1 MAQFRADLHIHS
13 RFSRAT
19 SKKLTLP
26 LLAAWARAKGLDVI
40 GTGDFTHPQWRAE
53 ITERLRFD
61 EKTGLYVLKDPATIN
76 AVPDTPVG
84 RSRQDARFIIQ
95 GEISSI
101 YKRDGKVRK
110 VHNLVYMP
118 DLEAAERF
126 CAKLG
131 EVGNLHSDGRPI
143 LGLDSRD
150 LLEMVLETHPQAFL
164 IPAHVWTPWFS
175 LFGSKSGFDAL
186 EECFADLSHEIF
198 ALETGLSSDPDMNWL
213 WSALDRYRMVSNSD
227 AHSGENLAREANL
240 FSGEMSYS
248 GILAA
253 LKARPGSDEEKA
265 LETRF
270 EGTLEFFPEEGKY
283 HLDGHRN
290 CGVSLDP
297 FESRKLGGVCP
308 VCGKPLTEGVYTRV
322 LDLADRDKPA
332 RPEGQPGYRSLIP
345 LPEVLAEIAGSGAK
359 SQKVCRRYESLVAQ
373 FGTELDILMEIPVP
387 DLARVDPPLGEAVA
401 RMRRGEVIR
410 HGGYD
415 GEYGVIRVFT
425 DKELQD
431 VRVLGYVRSPG
442 TQGLLDVEPLR
453 AETAA
458 PARPAESEHEARN
471 TAPQKRDAPEADES
485 EQGDSDSATPD
496 AETPE
501 AALKTDLA
509 PDDSSGAMRR
519 EPKLPTAV
527 PRVSK
532 SVRQPRKTGKSAE
545 PDAPEGVNP
554 LVEPRTAGAA
564 YAGSVNLKARAKSG
578 ETGHGLLAY
587 GQKVMQA
594 MKAAVSS
601 MTGKEGDA
609 AREAGSS
616 LSLEFS
622 SQFPLAAPLN
632 SGPCEFLGNR
642 DHSDAAEN
650 PARDPEDRNE
660 NSSEPCPE
668 PHRAEPAEVS
678 SRFSSSGNPEQQKAV
693 AAGPGPV
700 LVLAGPGTGKTHT
713 LISRVLR
720 LIKDGVPANRILAVT
735 FTRRAAAEL
744 DERLKEALGDN
755 PPPTADTLHAL
766 AFALWSR
773 MHDTP
778 VLLSE
783 KSARR
788 VFMEV
793 NAGEKAALLRNAWAG
808 INLARERREPCP
820 KEYAA
825 LFMNYERQK
834 SSWNLADYTDLLEF
848 WHEQI
853 THGLCRVPWTQI
865 LVDEVQDLSPLQ
877 LSLIKGLLPAS
888 GNGFFGIGDPDQSIY
903 SFRGAHGDALGFFK
917 EAWPDLHVAAL
928 KRNYRSAPKILA
940 ASAALMDGHGVSGAL
955 TPTVSLPSQLKL
967 FEAPSS
973 ESEVTWIAERIEELL
988 GPTSHTLLDAMAP
1001 ETPPLGDDPLGP
1013 GDIAILVRVKSL
1025 IPGLRNFLNRRG
1037 LPVSAPE
1044 QEAFWTD
1051 ARVQV
1056 ILQAAGVFL
1065 GIAPGQEAERMN
1077 CPDRIL
1083 AKGPLSIAAYLRE
1096 TPPFDELFW
1105 QSAEFKALG
1114 KAYETHGGWPG
1125 LINWVNLQ
1133 TELELVR
1140 RKSQKVQIMTM
1151 HAAKGLEF
1159 RAVFLP
1165 CLEDGLV
1172 PFLGA
1177 EALTGHVV
1185 RDEQMDVD
1193 EERRL
1198 LYVAMTRA
1206 RQALYMS
1213 FAHKRTLYGREIRLS
1228 LSRFAKG
1235 LPQDVM
1241 QHSVLK
1247 EHRVQRAKQL
1257 SLFD

>member
-1 MAQFRADLHIHS
+1 MTQFRADLHIHS

-19 SKKLTLP
+19 SKKLTFP
-26 LLAAWARAKGLDVI
+26 LLAAWAGVKGLDVL

-53 ITERLRFD
+53 MKEHLRF
-61 EKTGLYVLKDPATIN
+61 EEESGLYVLKDPAS
-76 AVPDTPVG
+76 VQEPPDAP
-84 RSRQDARFIIQ
+84 RSRTETTPRFMIQ

-126 CAKLG
+126 CVRLG
-131 EVGNLHSDGRPI
+131 EAGNLHSDGRPI
-143 LGLDSRD
+143 LGLDARD

-164 IPAHVWTPWFS
+164 IPAHIWTPWFS
-175 LFGSKSGFDAL
+175 LFGSKSGFDSL

-227 AHSGENLAREANL
+227 AHSGENLAREANI
-240 FSGEMSYS
+240 FSGTVSYA

-253 LKARPGSDEEKA
+253 LKTPPGTDAEKN

-290 CGVSLDP
+290 CGVSLEP
-297 FESRKLGGVCP
+297 FESRKLGGICP

-322 LDLADRDKPA
+322 LDLADRTQPR

-345 LPEVLAEIAGSGAK
+345 LQEVLAEIAGSGPK
-359 SQKVCRRYESLVAQ
+359 SQKVCRRYESLIAR
-373 FGTELDILMEIPVP
+373 FGPELDILMDVP
-387 DLARVDPPLGEAVA
+387 AADLARADPPLGEAVT
-401 RMRRGEVIR
+401 RMRRGDVIR
-410 HGGYD
+410 QGGYD

-431 VRVLGYVRSPG
+431 IRTFGHVRSPG
-442 TQGLLDVEPLR
+442 AQSLLEEP
-453 AETAA
+453 TPGGQNAA
-458 PARPAESEHEARN
+458 PALLR
-471 TAPQKRDAPEADES
+471 K
-485 EQGDSDSATPD
+485 PD
-496 AETPE
+496 
-501 AALKTDLA
+501 
-509 PDDSSGAMRR
+509 
-519 EPKLPTAV
+519 
-527 PRVSK
+527 
-532 SVRQPRKTGKSAE
+532 SVRRGKKSAGAQE
-545 PDAPEGVNP
+545 PERPGP

-564 YAGSVNLKARAKSG
+564 YTGSVRLKARPQAAES
-578 ETGHGLLAY
+578 GHGLLAY
-587 GQKVMQA
+587 GHKVMQA

-601 MTGKEGDA
+601 MTGKDEDA
-609 AREAGSS
+609 GNTAAAA
-616 LSLEFS
+616 LSAEFS
-622 SQFPLAAPLN
+622 AQFPLGAPIKIVPRPCSA
-632 SGPCEFLGNR
+632 SGQSEDGAH
-642 DHSDAAEN
+642 D
-650 PARDPEDRNE
+650 PARPERADAE
-660 NSSEPCPE
+660 AYPGAESIPPE
-668 PHRAEPAEVS
+668 SAPKDATREETARP
-678 SRFSSSGNPEQQKAV
+678 GNPEQKKAV
-693 AAGPGPV
+693 DAGPGPV

-720 LIKDGVPANRILAVT
+720 LIRDGVPANRILTVT
-735 FTRRAAAEL
+735 FTRRAAMEL
-744 DERLKEALGDN
+744 DERLKAALGRA
-755 PPPTADTLHAL
+755 PLPTADTLHAL
-766 AFALWSR
+766 AFAMWSR

-808 INLARERREPCP
+808 INLARERQEPCP
-820 KEYAA
+820 AEYAT
-825 LFMNYERQK
+825 LFMNYEHQK

-853 THGLCRVPWTQI
+853 AHGLYRVPWTHI
-865 LVDEVQDLSPLQ
+865 LADEVQDLSPLQ
-877 LSLIKGLLPAS
+877 LSLIKGLLPES

-917 EAWPDLHVAAL
+917 KAWPALHVSAL
-928 KRNYRSAPKILA
+928 KQNYRSAPKILTA
-940 ASAALMDGHGVSGAL
+940 AAALMDGHGVSGAL
-955 TPTVSLPSQLKL
+955 TPTVSLPDQLKL
-967 FEAPSS
+967 FEAPSA
-973 ESEVTWIAERIEELL
+973 ESEVAWIADRIEELL
-988 GPTSHTLLDAMAP
+988 GPTSHTLLDAMPQKTA
-1001 ETPPLGDDPLGP
+1001 PLGDEPLGP
-1013 GDIAILVRVKSL
+1013 GDIAVLVRVKSL
-1025 IPGLRNFLNRRG
+1025 IPGLRTFLNRRG
-1037 LPVSAPE
+1037 LPVCAPE

-1077 CPDRIL
+1077 CPDHIL
-1083 AKGPLSIAAYLRE
+1083 AKGPLRIAAYLRE

-1105 QSAEFKALG
+1105 QSPEFKALG
-1114 KAYETHGGWPG
+1114 KAFETHGGWPG

-1140 RKSQKVQIMTM
+1140 AKSQRVQIMTM

-1165 CLEDGLV
+1165 CLEDGLL

-1185 RDEQMDVD
+1185 RDEQMNVE

-1206 RQALYMS
+1206 RQALYLS
-1213 FAHKRTLYGREIRLS
+1213 HAHRRTLYGREIRLS
-1228 LSRFAKG
+1228 LSRFIQT
-1235 LPQDVM
+1235 LPADILQR
-1241 QHSVLK
+1241 STLK

>member
-19 SKKLTLP
+19 SKKLTIP
-26 LLAAWARAKGLDVI
+26 LLAAWARAKGLDVL
-40 GTGDFTHPQWRAE
+40 GTGDFTHPKWRMEIAE
-53 ITERLRFD
+53 HLLFD
-61 EKTGLYVLKDPATIN
+61 EKTGLYVLKDPSAIN
-76 AVPDTPVG
+76 TLPDAPASG
-84 RSRQDARFIIQ
+84 SRQPAHFMIQ

-118 DLEAAERF
+118 DLESAERF

-175 LFGSKSGFDAL
+175 LFGSKSGFDTL
-186 EECFADLSHEIF
+186 EECFGDLSQEIF

-248 GILAA
+248 GILTA
-253 LKARPGSDEEKA
+253 LKATPGTDEEKA
-265 LETRF
+265 LQTRF

-283 HLDGHRN
+283 HFDGHRN
-290 CGVSLDP
+290 CGVFLDP
-297 FESRKLGGVCP
+297 FESRKQGGICP

-322 LDLADRDKPA
+322 LELADRDNP
-332 RPEGQPGYRSLIP
+332 RQPDGQPGYRSLIP
-345 LPEVLAEIAGSGAK
+345 LPEVLAEIAGSGVK
-359 SQKVCRRYESLVAQ
+359 SQKVSRRYESLVTQ
-373 FGTELDILMEIPVP
+373 FGTELDILMEVPIP
-387 DLARVDPPLGEAVA
+387 DLSHADPPLGEAVA

-410 HGGYD
+410 QGGYD

-425 DKELQD
+425 DKEVQD
-431 VRVLGYVRSPG
+431 IRVLGYVRSPG
-442 TQGLLDVEPLR
+442 AMGLL
-453 AETAA
+453 ETA
-458 PARPAESEHEARN
+458 PLTNE
-471 TAPQKRDAPEADES
+471 
-485 EQGDSDSATPD
+485 PD
-496 AETPE
+496 
-501 AALKTDLA
+501 K
-509 PDDSSGAMRR
+509 
-519 EPKLPTAV
+519 
-527 PRVSK
+527 
-532 SVRQPRKTGKSAE
+532 KSAPTNSKVEE
-545 PDAPEGVNP
+545 PG
-554 LVEPRTAGAA
+554 L
-564 YAGSVNLKARAKSG
+564 
-578 ETGHGLLAY
+578 GLLAY
-587 GQKVMQA
+587 GQKVMHA

-601 MTGKEGDA
+601 MAGKDEETGTQKSDT
-609 AREAGSS
+609 
-616 LSLEFS
+616 LSLKNEPQLPQPEATKNIPS
-622 SQFPLAAPLN
+622 APVNKPVL
-632 SGPCEFLGNR
+632 EK
-642 DHSDAAEN
+642 
-650 PARDPEDRNE
+650 
-660 NSSEPCPE
+660 
-668 PHRAEPAEVS
+668 EPAPQMNLLHCAKPHKTS
-678 SRFSSSGNPEQQKAV
+678 SRFSKSGNPEQQKAV

-720 LIKDGVPANRILAVT
+720 LIKDGVPAKHILAVT
-735 FTRRAAAEL
+735 FTRRAAIEL
-744 DERLKEALGDN
+744 DERLKEALGEN
-755 PPPTADTLHAL
+755 PIPTSDTLHAL

-783 KSARR
+783 TSARR

-793 NAGEKAALLRNAWAG
+793 NTGEKAALLRNAWSK

-820 KEYAA
+820 KEYAQ

-834 SSWNLADYTDLLEF
+834 SSWNLTDYTDLLEF
-848 WHEQI
+848 WYEQI
-853 THGLCRVPWTQI
+853 THGLCRVPWTHV

-877 LSLIKGLLPAS
+877 LSLIKGLLPES

-903 SFRGAHGDALGFFK
+903 SFRGAHGDALTFFK
-917 EAWPDLHVAAL
+917 ETWPHLHVAAL
-928 KRNYRSAPKILA
+928 KQNYRSAPKILS
-940 ASAALMDGHGVSGAL
+940 ASAALMSGHSVSGAL

-967 FEAPSS
+967 FEAPSA
-973 ESEVTWIAERIEELL
+973 ESETTWIAERIQELL
-988 GPTSHTLLDAMAP
+988 GPTSHTLLDAMAT
-1001 ETPPLGDDPLGP
+1001 EAPLFGGEPLGP

-1025 IPGLRNFLNRRG
+1025 IPGLKSFLNRRG

-1044 QEAFWTD
+1044 QEAFWTEP
-1051 ARVQV
+1051 RVQA
-1056 ILQAAGVFL
+1056 ILQAVGVFL
-1065 GIAPGQEAERMN
+1065 GIAPNQEAEHIN

-1083 AKGPLSIAAYLRE
+1083 AKGPLSISAYLRE

-1105 QSAEFKALG
+1105 QSAEFKALR
-1114 KAYETHGGWPG
+1114 KAFETHGGWPG
-1125 LINWVNLQ
+1125 LINWINLQ

-1165 CLEDGLV
+1165 GLEDGLV

-1185 RDEQMDVD
+1185 RDEHMNVD

-1206 RQALYMS
+1206 RQALYLS
-1213 FAHKRTLYGREIRLS
+1213 FAHKRNLYGREIHLS
-1228 LSRFAKG
+1228 LSRFVKT
-1235 LPQDVM
+1235 LPEDILQR
-1241 QHSVLK
+1241 SVLK
-1247 EHRVQRAKQL
+1247 EHRVRRTKQL
-1257 SLFD
+1257 TLFD